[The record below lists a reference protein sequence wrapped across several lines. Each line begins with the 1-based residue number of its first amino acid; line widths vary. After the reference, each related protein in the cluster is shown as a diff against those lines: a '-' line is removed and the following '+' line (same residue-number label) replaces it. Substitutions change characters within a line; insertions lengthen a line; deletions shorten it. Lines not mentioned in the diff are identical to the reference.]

1 MRWTAVAGVLLG
13 GCAIFSTAR
22 PASTPVVWAPFR
34 LAHVELIEWL
44 EADYGFGRWD
54 AYMLTG
60 QLAESTVANI
70 VDPIYTVVAKFP
82 KEYLPK

>member
-1 MRWTAVAGVLLG
+1 MVAG
-13 GCAIFSTAR
+13 SAR
-22 PASTPVVWAPFR
+22 PLIDAFR

-44 EADYGFGRWD
+44 EEEYGFGRMD
-54 AYMLTG
+54 AYMLVG

-82 KEYLPK
+82 KRYLPQQ